1 MFGIKKSA
9 PKNKKGKKS
18 AAEKSGKK
26 STKKSAKK
34 SAKIKSYERVPNG
47 GRVSRTPHGG
57 TGRKKVTTKAVL
69 KGIWN
74 FIKFCVLWLYHF
86 TLDVE
91 KRDSRRK
98 HRILGRTIT
107 FAGFIVTI
115 SLLIV
120 FLTTILINRT
130 VQVEKEQMIIT
141 GLQSDLEGYRILLI
155 SDLND
160 RFYGQDQS
168 SLMRKLSSEK
178 YDCVLLAGDM
188 VGKSGSTD
196 AFYALLEQLGTK
208 KPVYFIAGDND
219 PSPLMEIPRDN
230 SSETLT
236 LRQMVL
242 SDWVLGAI
250 ERGAIYLDTPQK
262 ITKGSAT
269 MWLIPDLYLNL
280 NVGDALDEYK
290 EELAQESESYLEG
303 VERSKN
309 TVPLTNYRRNN
320 LYKSHSLISSV
331 TDKDLV
337 IMLSHE
343 VPSDAQITDAV
354 QTGINGSKDFFP
366 APDLVLSGHY
376 CGGEWKL
383 PFIGS
388 IYVSSNILPR
398 YGWFPDRNYVEGQR
412 TVGSV
417 SVYTTAGLSNNGDTL
432 FFGRLNNPPKVSIL
446 TLTGE
451 LPASFL
457 D

>member
-1 MFGIKKSA
+1 MFGIKKKA
-9 PKNKKGKKS
+9 PKDEKGKKS
-18 AAEKSGKK
+18 SAGKSG
-26 STKKSAKK
+26 KKSAKK
-34 SAKIKSYERVPNG
+34 SAKTKAPKPVPNG
-47 GRVSRTPHGG
+47 GRVSRTPHVGN
-57 TGRKKVTTKAVL
+57 GRKKKTVKGVF
-69 KGIWN
+69 KGIGR
-74 FIKFCVLWLYHF
+74 FLKFVGLTGYHF

-98 HRILGRTIT
+98 YRLFGRTIT
-107 FAGFIVTI
+107 FAGFIITVA
-115 SLLIV
+115 LLIV

-130 VQVEKEQMIIT
+130 VKIDKEQIIIT
-141 GLQSDLEGYRILLI
+141 GLHNDLEGYRILLI

-168 SLMRKLSSEK
+168 SLMRKLSGEK
-178 YDCVLLAGDM
+178 YDCVLIAGDM
-188 VGKSGSTD
+188 VGRSGDTD

-219 PSPLMEIPRDN
+219 PSPLLEIPRDN

-250 ERGAIYLDTPQK
+250 DRGAIYLDTPQK
-262 ITKGSAT
+262 ITKGSASL
-269 MWLIPDLYLNL
+269 WLMPDLYLNL

-320 LYKSHSLISSV
+320 LYKSDSLISSV
-331 TDKDLV
+331 ADKDLI

-343 VPSDAQITDAV
+343 VPSDAQLTDAV
-354 QTGINGSKDFFP
+354 KAGTAGTKGFFP